1 VDEPV
6 LVTGGSGYVGGHTI
20 VRLLQEGHRVRTTV
34 RGPEREPEVRAV
46 AAAGGADPAGVEVV
60 VADLGSDAGWDAATA
75 GVRYVL
81 HVASP
86 FPAAAVAD
94 EDEVIRPAV
103 DGTLRVLA
111 AARRAGVQRVVL
123 TSSFAAVGY
132 GARSREVYTE
142 DDWTD
147 PSDPNPAYVRSKA
160 IAERAAWDDVRTAG
174 GPELS
179 VVNPVGIFGPV
190 LGPHRSASVRMVA
203 ALLDGQVPAGAPPY
217 FGVVDVRDV
226 ADLHVRAMTSPQAPG
241 RRFLAVAGEPISL
254 GEMARILADGLG
266 PVAAAVPTVGPGSG
280 GRRPVISSARA
291 RSVLGWE
298 PRDVRTVV
306 LDTARSLLGRAPGT
320 REPAPAWV

>member
-1 VDEPV
+1 MDERV
-6 LVTGGSGYVGGHTI
+6 LVTGGSGFVGGHTI
-20 VRLLQEGHRVRTTV
+20 VRLLRDGHRVRTTV
-34 RGPEREPEVRAV
+34 RAQERASEVRAAV
-46 AAAGGADPAGVEVV
+46 AAGGGDPAGVEAL
-60 VADLGSDAGWDAATA
+60 VADLGSDEGWAAATV

-86 FPAAAVAD
+86 FPAAAVDD

-103 DGTLRVLA
+103 EGTLRVLA
-111 AARRAGVQRVVL
+111 AARNAGVRRVVL

-132 GARSREVYTE
+132 GAAPRDVYTE

-147 PSDPNPAYVRSKA
+147 PADPNPAYVRSKA
-160 IAERAAWDDVRTAG
+160 VAERAAWDDVRARG
-174 GPELS
+174 GPELT

-190 LGPHRSASVRMVA
+190 LGRHRSASVEVVR
-203 ALLDGQVPAGAPPY
+203 ALLDGRVPPRAPAY

-226 ADLHVRAMTSPQAPG
+226 ADLHVRAMTSARAAG
-241 RRFLAVAGEPISL
+241 RRFLAVAGEPITV

-266 PVAAAVPTVGPGSG
+266 ADAAAVPVLGPDDG

-298 PRDVRTVV
+298 PRDVRTAV
-306 LDTARSLLGRAPGT
+306 LATARSLLTPVPGAHG
-320 REPAPAWV
+320 PG